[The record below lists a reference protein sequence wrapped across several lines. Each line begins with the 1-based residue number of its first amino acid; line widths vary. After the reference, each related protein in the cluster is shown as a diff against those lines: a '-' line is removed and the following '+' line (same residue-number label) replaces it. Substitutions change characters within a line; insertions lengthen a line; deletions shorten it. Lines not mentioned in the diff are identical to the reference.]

1 MEFSRQGD
9 WSELPSPTPGDLPGP
24 GIEPVFLV
32 SPAWAGGFC
41 TTVLPGKPLVRER
54 SEFSQPSAFIHL
66 FIHPFIHSPNKVNTG
81 CWGLRGNSDTARP
94 SLTLLPRHQATGS
107 RWRDERGPL
116 GACGQRGEGQAETQ
130 PGKRSVSFVLS
141 GGRLRAKLPVE
152 GSRLRHPVAQTPPP
166 PTLFSL
172 ASSLSPT
179 SNLSDCC
186 GVTS

>member
-1 MEFSRQGD
+1 MNSL
-9 WSELPSPTPGDLPGP
+9 SHLHS
-24 GIEPVFLV
+24 
-32 SPAWAGGFC
+32 
-41 TTVLPGKPLVRER
+41 
-54 SEFSQPSAFIHL
+54 FICSSTHS
-66 FIHPFIHSPNKVNTG
+66 FIPSPNKVNTG

-116 GACGQRGEGQAETQ
+116 GACGQGGEGQAETQ

-141 GGRLRAKLPVE
+141 GGRLSDKLPVA
-152 GSRLRHPVAQTPPP
+152 GSRLRHPVAQTHPP